1 MKDNKLEKNNMFY
14 TPKSVEELMDYC
26 ERFCGSER
34 VVAMTI
40 LGMTWN
46 LCADITNVDKDA

>member
-46 LCADITNVDKDA
+46 LCADITNVEKDA